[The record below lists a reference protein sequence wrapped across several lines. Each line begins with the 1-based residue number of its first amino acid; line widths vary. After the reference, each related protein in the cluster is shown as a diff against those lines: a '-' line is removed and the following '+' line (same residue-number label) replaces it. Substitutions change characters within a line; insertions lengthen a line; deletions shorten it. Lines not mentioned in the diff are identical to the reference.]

1 MPPASRNGRCR
12 PAGTCDQSKATPLP
26 PLRRQLWL
34 VRHPGKRVAA
44 SLRRLLALDEGV
56 FADA

>member
-1 MPPASRNGRCR
+1 MTDLVALGRLHEL
-12 PAGTCDQSKATPLP
+12 ATPLP

>member
-1 MPPASRNGRCR
+1 
-12 PAGTCDQSKATPLP
+12 
-26 PLRRQLWL
+26 

-44 SLRRLLALDEGV
+44 SLRRLLALDEGT